1 MLSIAPR
8 GATLPPVGN
17 LPAGHTPLRNA
28 FGVANKVLWPC
39 GRAVWSATW
48 LAPVRAIALLGWALG
63 LRHAKRRPMARKI
76 SGCATSHGKP
86 LGRNRNLRLGMSDAL
101 GHVGHHLNH
110 ALADFTGWLHS
121 LAELAPA
128 KRQGEQA
135 QTVEVKD
142 LVQPGSHY
150 QNDYM
155 TLWNDSN
162 STTFSQNGFRIAVFG
177 PAVTVLVSQSYSISK
192 APASIQEARFS
203 RPSAILA
210 GRSNSWSSYSRA
222 FTSLAI
228 FSCKLFR

>member
-162 STTFSQNGFRIAVFG
+162 DPVSAVLHVISTDVFEL
-177 PAVTVLVSQSYSISK
+177 TVDHLNSID
-192 APASIQEARFS
+192 
-203 RPSAILA
+203 
-210 GRSNSWSSYSRA
+210 GG
-222 FTSLAI
+222 SLG
-228 FSCKLFR
+228 L